1 MLFRSHRSVLPD
13 TSQAQTLALTPVVTR
28 RALLDLAVSFANKRV
43 VFFEQVNRTIS
54 ATFLDG
60 SDHVTLRPDVGFLH
74 SVQSLAYEKDL
85 FLLTNGW
92 AVYQEVKQGN
102 VFNEFLV
109 DCDIWEPSQSG
120 FDNVRVSSSSS
131 QPHPV
136 PRRPR
141 ALEVVFGA
149 SMASVTW
156 ETPALRTGASK
167 DTLSDVQSSK
177 LNVFVDPDWGFKF
190 VVFTGTVQPLV
201 LLFSAV

>member
-1 MLFRSHRSVLPD
+1 MTKCKCVPSSRYLFLLLPDGIHRSVLPAP
-13 TSQAQTLALTPVVTR
+13 SQGQTLVLTPVVTR
-28 RALLDLAVSFANKRV
+28 RDLLDLAVSFMNKRV
-43 VFFEQVNRTIS
+43 VFFDQVDRTIS

-60 SDHVTLRPDVGFLH
+60 SDHVTLRPGVGSVR

-85 FLLTNGW
+85 FVLTNGR
-92 AVYQEVKQGN
+92 AVYKEVKQGN

-109 DCDIWEPSQSG
+109 DCDITLSQDG
-120 FDNVRVSSSSS
+120 FDNVRVSSASS

-149 SMASVTW
+149 EAASVTW

-167 DTLSDVQSSK
+167 DTHRHMFSLLHSMSS
-177 LNVFVDPDWGFKF
+177 
-190 VVFTGTVQPLV
+190 
-201 LLFSAV
+201 